1 MSEHNPYA
9 APKAVVADILE
20 IEAAPALWNPAAAG
34 AWSLLFTP
42 AFGAFLH
49 MQNWKALGQPEKA
62 AASKKWMIG
71 STAFVVVA
79 TTLLA
84 YFPVPSSKTLDN
96 ISTFSGL
103 ILLIVW
109 YYAIGKSQQNHV
121 AARFG
126 KTYPRRGWAIPILT
140 AIGIVVL
147 FYALLTLLAIL
158 AIAAGWVPD
167 TFLNS

>member
-9 APKAVVADILE
+9 APKAVVADVLE
-20 IEAAPALWNPAAAG
+20 IEAAPALWNPTAAG

-42 AFGAFLH
+42 IFGAFLH
-49 MQNWKALGQPEKA
+49 MQNWKALGQPDKA
-62 AASKKWMIG
+62 ATSKQWIFG
-71 STAFVVVA
+71 SIAFIVA

-84 YFPVPSSKTLDN
+84 FFTIPSSKTLDN
-96 ISTFSGL
+96 ISNFSGL
-103 ILLIVW
+103 ILLVVW

-140 AIGIVVL
+140 AIGIAVL
-147 FYALLTLLAIL
+147 FVALLMLFAIL
-158 AIAAGWVPD
+158 FIAAGWAPD
-167 TFLNS
+167 TF

>member
-9 APKAVVADILE
+9 APKAVVADIFE

-34 AWSLLFTP
+34 AWSLIFTP
-42 AFGAFLH
+42 IFGAFLH

-62 AASKKWMIG
+62 AASKQWIFG
-71 STAFVVVA
+71 SIAFIVA
-79 TTLLA
+79 TTLLSLFMA
-84 YFPVPSSKTLDN
+84 PSSKTLEN
-96 ISTFSGL
+96 ISNFSGL
-103 ILLIVW
+103 ILLVVW

-140 AIGIVVL
+140 AIGIAVL
-147 FYALLTLLAIL
+147 FFTLLMVLVIL
-158 AIAAGWVPD
+158 SIAAGWLPD
-167 TFLNS
+167 TF